1 MTEEYYIGNWSHR
14 HCANMQ
20 IWKEKKSSLV
30 DGNLSGCFDS
40 LSLMMFEK
48 LINICS
54 STLSMPDCL
63 IYRINKFR
71 LLLMYS
77 STRHIYSMHEA
88 EKGDENGKCLHA
100 EWFVNRKTHI
110 SSFCS
115 FPSRGLSWDE
125 ENFRFI
131 FLFFMLLL
139 LLVHLPRDS
148 HSPAAADAWMDSMEN
163 TRTEKES
170 LEFDSHFP
178 RTWTA
183 FTYHDLSNLSLW
195 YMCARFRVVSE
206 YMCKTRK
213 GIIERWW
220 WHNTAKKKEK
230 RIHIVQCLFVQIQ
243 HLFVWVKQQIY
254 FVILFLPFPSPQLSH
269 PAPTPPLALSCVY
282 DISIFSTAVC
292 CPNDNKQKW
301 TFQFVGGRAFRVSS
315 QGKIHLTHTTRFEP
329 PSDIDKRRT
338 NDDKGIGKSEREC
351 GKRKG
356 KYFCWCLCVL
366 DFSPFSDE
374 WRENEEL
381 IEGWGRGR
389 SKKDRKM
396 SSSSKGKHKGGG
408 ENNNKKK
415 RKRKESR
422 NENWTWQIVCW
433 VKWQYERCW
442 TSTERKDEKEFHE
455 FSLSPS
461 PVLRVIL
468 FFLAVFAI
476 SRLVFLCLQWK

>member
-1 MTEEYYIGNWSHR
+1 MAIYPAAST
-14 HCANMQ
+14 
-20 IWKEKKSSLV
+20 
-30 DGNLSGCFDS
+30 
-40 LSLMMFEK
+40 LSLMMFEEF
-48 LINICS
+48 INICS

-71 LLLMYS
+71 LLLLS
-77 STRHIYSMHEA
+77 RSTRHIYSYSMHEA

-115 FPSRGLSWDE
+115 FPSRGTELRRGKFS
-125 ENFRFI
+125 FHLPLFLCCCC
-131 FLFFMLLL
+131 FLFTFHKILTLLL
-139 LLVHLPRDS
+139 LLN
-148 HSPAAADAWMDSMEN
+148 AWMVSM
-163 TRTEKES
+163 KI
-170 LEFDSHFP
+170 LEQRKRVRNSIHIFLEPEQLSHITIYRIF
-178 RTWTA
+178 
-183 FTYHDLSNLSLW
+183 LSGICVLAVELYPN
-195 YMCARFRVVSE
+195 
-206 YMCKTRK
+206 MCKTRK

-254 FVILFLPFPSPQLSH
+254 FVILFLPFPSPELTH
-269 PAPTPPLALSCVY
+269 PVPPPLALSCVY

-315 QGKIHLTHTTRFEP
+315 QGKIHLTHTTLRSP

-381 IEGWGRGR
+381 VEGTGERAKQKGSENVFELKREAQGRR
-389 SKKDRKM
+389 
-396 SSSSKGKHKGGG
+396 GK
-408 ENNNKKK
+408 
-415 RKRKESR
+415 
-422 NENWTWQIVCW
+422 Q
-433 VKWQYERCW
+433 
-442 TSTERKDEKEFHE
+442 
-455 FSLSPS
+455 
-461 PVLRVIL
+461 
-468 FFLAVFAI
+468 
-476 SRLVFLCLQWK
+476 

>member
-1 MTEEYYIGNWSHR
+1 MAIYPAAST
-14 HCANMQ
+14 
-20 IWKEKKSSLV
+20 
-30 DGNLSGCFDS
+30 
-40 LSLMMFEK
+40 LSLMMFEE

-110 SSFCS
+110 SSLCS
-115 FPSRGLSWDE
+115 FPSRGLSLDE

-139 LLVHLPRDS
+139 LLVHLPQDS
-148 HSPAAADAWMDSMEN
+148 HSHCCCWCMNGFHEN

-170 LEFDSHFP
+170 SEFDSHFP

-195 YMCARFRVVSE
+195 YMCALAVE
-206 YMCKTRK
+206 LYPNMCKTRK

-254 FVILFLPFPSPQLSH
+254 FVILFLPFPSSVAQ
-269 PAPTPPLALSCVY
+269 A
-282 DISIFSTAVC
+282 
-292 CPNDNKQKW
+292 
-301 TFQFVGGRAFRVSS
+301 
-315 QGKIHLTHTTRFEP
+315 
-329 PSDIDKRRT
+329 
-338 NDDKGIGKSEREC
+338 
-351 GKRKG
+351 
-356 KYFCWCLCVL
+356 
-366 DFSPFSDE
+366 
-374 WRENEEL
+374 
-381 IEGWGRGR
+381 
-389 SKKDRKM
+389 
-396 SSSSKGKHKGGG
+396 
-408 ENNNKKK
+408 
-415 RKRKESR
+415 
-422 NENWTWQIVCW
+422 
-433 VKWQYERCW
+433 
-442 TSTERKDEKEFHE
+442 
-455 FSLSPS
+455 LSPS
-461 PVLRVIL
+461 LTPTCPLCVWYFYL
-468 FFLAVFAI
+468 FDC
-476 SRLVFLCLQWK
+476 RLLPEWQ